1 MKRYTFLVPI
11 EAEDNDDA
19 WVKFW
24 DLVAEGCSE
33 SWDDIDVDFAVQGGP
48 LEQDR
53 LLSHR

>member
-1 MKRYTFLVPI
+1 MKHYTFLVPI

-19 WVKFW
+19 WAKFW

-33 SWDDIDVDFAVQGGP
+33 SWDNIDVDFAVQGGP